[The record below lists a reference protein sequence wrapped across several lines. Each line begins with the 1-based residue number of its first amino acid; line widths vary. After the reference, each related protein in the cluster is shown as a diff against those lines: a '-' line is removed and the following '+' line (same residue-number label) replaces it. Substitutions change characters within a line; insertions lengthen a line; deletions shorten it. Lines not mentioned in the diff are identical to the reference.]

1 LKFLLSTKKQKIR
14 LNLFRF
20 NVVLSIHFRL
30 KSEIKNQMKLKF
42 YIFLFLLSSAV
53 FAQSKQVET
62 SIDTTKN
69 KIGAEFKLTLKTVV
83 SSTQKVEFP
92 KLKNIGALE
101 VIQSYPI
108 DTVKKDGNYE
118 LIKKY
123 GLTQFDS
130 GRYTIPSI
138 KILIDKKPF
147 LTDSIK
153 VEVANVKVDTLQQKM
168 YDIKDITTVDE
179 GIGSWWI
186 YLLIV
191 LAILGIGAFV
201 YWYAKKHQKKKIEE
215 EVYKTPIEKATSLLN
230 NLEQKEL
237 VQKGEIKE
245 YYSEL
250 TDIARNYI
258 EEAIHIPAMES
269 TTSELIQAIKA
280 ASTQK
285 KMTLTPE
292 TVENLERVL
301 RQADLV
307 KFAKSK
313 PLDFEITDDR
323 NKIQKVILTL
333 DNAIPT
339 EVPEDIE
346 DQLLNEAQRQKQIK
360 EQLRKK
366 RNARI
371 GYSVA
376 AVVLLL
382 FVTTTFFVVT
392 KGFNYVKDNIIG
404 HPSKELLEGEWVKSA
419 YGNPAVLIE
428 TPKVLKRMDTQ
439 KALPKEAMA
448 LIKEMQ
454 LFAYGSMI
462 DNFYVTVS
470 TAKFKQPTEI
480 DLSKALE
487 GSLKIIEAQG
497 GQNIIVK
504 QEDFQTNEGI
514 QGVKGYGTMSILNPQ
529 TKTSTKAYYELLL
542 FKQDQGLQQI
552 MILHEE
558 GDTYANEITTRIL
571 NSVELQRA
579 NN

>member
-1 LKFLLSTKKQKIR
+1 
-14 LNLFRF
+14 
-20 NVVLSIHFRL
+20 
-30 KSEIKNQMKLKF
+30 MKLKF
-42 YIFLFLLSSAV
+42 YIFLFLLTSTV
-53 FAQSKQVET
+53 FAQQKQVET

-69 KIGAEFKLTLKTVV
+69 KIGAEFKLTLKTTVNSNSKVV
-83 SSTQKVEFP
+83 FP
-92 KLKNIGALE
+92 KLKKIGALE

-108 DTVKKDGNYE
+108 DTIKKNDTYE

-130 GRYTIPSI
+130 GKYVIPSVQ
-138 KILIDKKPF
+138 ILIDKKPY
-147 LTDSIK
+147 LSDSIK

-168 YDIKDITTVDE
+168 YDIKDISTVDN
-179 GIGSWWI
+179 GIGDWWK
-186 YLLIV
+186 YV
-191 LAILGIGAFV
+191 LALIIILGIGAFV
-201 YWYAKKHQKKKIEE
+201 YWYVKKHQKKKIEE

-269 TTSELIQAIKA
+269 TTSELIEAIRT
-280 ASTQK
+280 ASTKK
-285 KMTLTPE
+285 KMALTPE

-339 EVPEDIE
+339 EVPAEEE
-346 DQLLNEAQRQKQIK
+346 DQLLNEAQKQKQI
-360 EQLRKK
+360 QLQLKK
-366 RNARI
+366 QRNKRI
-371 GYSVA
+371 AIAAGSV
-376 AVVLLL
+376 VFLL
-382 FVTTTFFVVT
+382 FATTTFFIAT
-392 KGFNYVKDNIIG
+392 KGFAYVKDNIIG
-404 HPSKELLEGEWVKSA
+404 HPSKELLEGEWVKSE
-419 YGNPAVLIE
+419 YGNPGVIIE
-428 TPKVLKRMDTQ
+428 TPKVLKRMDAL
-439 KALPKEAMA
+439 KALPKETMA

-462 DNFYVTVS
+462 DNFYVAVS
-470 TAKFKQPTEI
+470 TTQFKTPTEI

-487 GSLKIIEAQG
+487 GSLKVIELQG

-504 QEDFQTNEGI
+504 QEDFQTNQGI
-514 QGVKGYGTMSILNPQ
+514 QGVKGYGTMSILNPT
-529 TKTSTKAYYELLL
+529 TKTSTKAYYEILL

-552 MILHEE
+552 VILHEE
-558 GDTYANEITTRIL
+558 GDTYANDITTRIL
-571 NSVELQRA
+571 NSVELKKA
-579 NN
+579 SN

>member
-1 LKFLLSTKKQKIR
+1 
-14 LNLFRF
+14 
-20 NVVLSIHFRL
+20 
-30 KSEIKNQMKLKF
+30 MKLKF
-42 YIFLFLLSSAV
+42 YIFLFLLSSAI
-53 FAQSKQVET
+53 FAQQKQIET

-83 SSTQKVEFP
+83 SSKSKVVFP
-92 KLKNIGALE
+92 KLKNIGPLE

-108 DTVKKDGNYE
+108 DTVKKNDTYE

-130 GRYTIPSI
+130 GKYTIPSI

-147 LTDSIK
+147 SSDSIR
-153 VEVANVKVDTLQQKM
+153 VEVNNIKVDTLQQKM
-168 YDIKDITTVDE
+168 YDIKDITAVDN
-179 GIGSWWI
+179 GIGDWWI
-186 YLLIV
+186 YVLLV
-191 LAILGIGAFV
+191 LVIIGIGVFV
-201 YWYAKKHQKKKIEE
+201 YWFVKKRQQKKIEE

-269 TTSELIQAIKA
+269 TTSELIQAIRL
-280 ASTQK
+280 ASTKK

-339 EVPEDIE
+339 EVPEEIE

-360 EQLRKK
+360 LQLQKK
-366 RNARI
+366 RNKRI
-371 GYSVA
+371 AIAVGTVVFLLA
-376 AVVLLL
+376 A
-382 FVTTTFFVVT
+382 TTTFFIAT
-392 KGFNYVKDNIIG
+392 KGFKYVKDNVIG
-404 HPSKELLEGEWVKSA
+404 HKTKELLEGEWVKSE
-419 YGNPAVLIE
+419 YGNPGVLIE

-462 DNFYVTVS
+462 DNFYITVS
-470 TAKFKQPTEI
+470 TSKFKTPTDI
-480 DLSKALE
+480 DLAKALE

-497 GQNIIVK
+497 GHNIIVK
-504 QEDFQTNEGI
+504 QEDFQTNEGV
-514 QGVKGYGTMSILNPQ
+514 QGVKGYGTMTLLNPVD
-529 TKTSTKAYYELLL
+529 KTSAKAYYEILL

-558 GDTYANEITTRIL
+558 GDTYANDITTRIL
-571 NSVELQRA
+571 NSVELRKA
-579 NN
+579 TN

>member
-1 LKFLLSTKKQKIR
+1 MKL
-14 LNLFRF
+14 
-20 NVVLSIHFRL
+20 
-30 KSEIKNQMKLKF
+30 KLKF
-42 YIFLFLLSSAV
+42 YIFLFLLTSAV
-53 FAQSKQVET
+53 FAQQKQVET

-69 KIGAEFKLTLKTVV
+69 KIGAEFKLTLKTIV
-83 SSTQKVEFP
+83 SSKSKVVFP
-92 KLKNIGALE
+92 KQKTFGPLE

-108 DTVKKDGNYE
+108 DTVKKNDTYE

-130 GRYTIPSI
+130 GKYTIPPVQ
-138 KILIDKKPF
+138 ILIDKKPF
-147 LTDSIK
+147 LSDSIK
-153 VEVANVKVDTLQQKM
+153 VEVAGVKVDTLQQKM
-168 YDIKDITTVDE
+168 YDIKDISSSDS
-179 GIGSWWI
+179 GLDDWWK
-186 YLLIV
+186 YLLALII
-191 LAILGIGAFV
+191 ILGIGAFV
-201 YWYAKKHQKKKIEE
+201 YWFVKKNQKKKIEE

-269 TTSELIQAIKA
+269 TTSELIAAIRI
-280 ASTQK
+280 ASTKK

-313 PLDFEITDDR
+313 PLDFEITEDR

-339 EVPEDIE
+339 EAPEEIE
-346 DQLLNEAQRQKQIK
+346 DQLLNEAQRQKQIQI
-360 EQLRKK
+360 QLRKK

-376 AVVLLL
+376 AVIFLL
-382 FVTTTFFVVT
+382 VTTTSFLIVT
-392 KGFNYVKDNIIG
+392 KGFNYVKDNLIG

-428 TPKVLKRMDTQ
+428 TPKVLKRMDTE
-439 KALPKEAMA
+439 KILPKETMA

-454 LFAYGSMI
+454 LFIYGSMI

-470 TAKFKQPTEI
+470 TTKFKQPTDI

-487 GSLKIIEAQG
+487 GSLKVIEAQG

-514 QGVKGYGTMSILNPQ
+514 QGIKGYGTMSVLNPA

-571 NSVELQRA
+571 NSIELQRA
-579 NN
+579 SN

>member
-1 LKFLLSTKKQKIR
+1 
-14 LNLFRF
+14 
-20 NVVLSIHFRL
+20 
-30 KSEIKNQMKLKF
+30 MKLKF
-42 YIFLFLLSSAV
+42 YIFLFLLSTAV
-53 FAQSKQVET
+53 FAQKQVET

-83 SSTQKVEFP
+83 NANSKVVFP
-92 KLKNIGALE
+92 KLKRFGPLE

-108 DTVKKDGNYE
+108 DTVKKNDTYE

-130 GRYTIPSI
+130 GRYVIPSVQ
-138 KILIDKKPF
+138 ILIDKKPYF
-147 LTDSIK
+147 SDSIR

-168 YDIKDITTVDE
+168 YDIKEITAADG
-179 GIGSWWI
+179 GIGDWWK
-186 YLLIV
+186 YV
-191 LAILGIGAFV
+191 LALVIILAIGAGI
-201 YWYAKKHQKKKIEE
+201 YWYVKKHQKKKIEE

-230 NLEQKEL
+230 NLESKEL

-269 TTSELIQAIKA
+269 TTSELIQAIRT
-280 ASTQK
+280 ASTKK

-313 PLDFEITDDR
+313 PLEFEITDDR

-339 EVPEDIE
+339 EVPAEEE
-346 DQLLNEAQRQKQIK
+346 DQLLNEAQRQKQI
-360 EQLRKK
+360 QLQLKK
-366 RNARI
+366 QRNKRI
-371 GYSVA
+371 AITVGSVLF
-376 AVVLLL
+376 LLL
-382 FVTTTFFVVT
+382 ATTTFFIAT
-392 KGFNYVKDNIIG
+392 KGFTYVKDNIIG
-404 HPSKELLEGEWVKSA
+404 HPTKELLEGEWVKSE
-419 YGNPAVLIE
+419 YGNPGVIIE
-428 TPKVLKRMDTQ
+428 TPKVLKRMDVQ
-439 KALPKEAMA
+439 KALPKETMA

-462 DNFYVTVS
+462 DNFYVAVS
-470 TAKFKQPTEI
+470 TTKFKTPTDI

-487 GSLKIIEAQG
+487 GALKVIELQG

-504 QEDFQTNEGI
+504 QEDFQTNQGI
-514 QGVKGYGTMSILNPQ
+514 QGIKGYGTMSIIDPNS
-529 TKTSTKAYYELLL
+529 KTSTKSYYEILL

-552 MILHEE
+552 MILHKE
-558 GDTYANEITTRIL
+558 GDTYANDITTRIL
-571 NSVELQRA
+571 NSVELKKA
-579 NN
+579 SN

>member
-1 LKFLLSTKKQKIR
+1 
-14 LNLFRF
+14 
-20 NVVLSIHFRL
+20 
-30 KSEIKNQMKLKF
+30 MKLKF
-42 YIFLFLLSSAV
+42 YIFLFLLSTAV
-53 FAQSKQVET
+53 FAQKQVET

-83 SSTQKVEFP
+83 NANSKVVFP
-92 KLKNIGALE
+92 KLKRFGPLE

-108 DTVKKDGNYE
+108 DTVKKNDTYE

-130 GRYTIPSI
+130 GRYVIPSVQ
-138 KILIDKKPF
+138 ILIDKKPYF
-147 LTDSIK
+147 SDSIR

-168 YDIKDITTVDE
+168 YDIKDITAADG
-179 GIGSWWI
+179 GIGDWWK
-186 YLLIV
+186 YV
-191 LAILGIGAFV
+191 LALVIILAIGAGI
-201 YWYAKKHQKKKIEE
+201 YWYVKKHQKKKIEE

-230 NLEQKEL
+230 NLESKEL

-269 TTSELIQAIKA
+269 TTSELIQAIRT
-280 ASTQK
+280 ASTKK

-313 PLDFEITDDR
+313 PLEFEITDDR

-339 EVPEDIE
+339 EVPAEEE
-346 DQLLNEAQRQKQIK
+346 DQLLNEAQRQKQI
-360 EQLRKK
+360 QLQLKK
-366 RNARI
+366 QRNKRI
-371 GYSVA
+371 AITVGSVLF
-376 AVVLLL
+376 LLL
-382 FVTTTFFVVT
+382 ATTTFFIAT
-392 KGFNYVKDNIIG
+392 KGFTYVKDNIIG
-404 HPSKELLEGEWVKSA
+404 HPTKELLEGEWVKSE
-419 YGNPAVLIE
+419 YGNPGVIIE
-428 TPKVLKRMDTQ
+428 TPKVLKRMDVQ
-439 KALPKEAMA
+439 KALPKETMA

-454 LFAYGSMI
+454 LFAYGSMV

-470 TAKFKQPTEI
+470 TSKFKNPVDI

-487 GSLKIIEAQG
+487 GTLKIIELQG

-504 QEDFQTNEGI
+504 QEDFQTNQGI
-514 QGVKGYGTMSILNPQ
+514 QGIKGYGTMSIIDPNS
-529 TKTSTKAYYELLL
+529 KTSTKSYYEILL

-552 MILHEE
+552 MILHKE
-558 GDTYANEITTRIL
+558 GDTYANDITTRIL
-571 NSVELQRA
+571 NSVELKKA
-579 NN
+579 SN

>member
-1 LKFLLSTKKQKIR
+1 
-14 LNLFRF
+14 
-20 NVVLSIHFRL
+20 
-30 KSEIKNQMKLKF
+30 MKLKF
-42 YIFLFLLSSAV
+42 YIFLFLLTSTV
-53 FAQSKQVET
+53 FAQQKQVET

-69 KIGAEFKLTLKTVV
+69 KIGAEFKLTLKTTVNSNSKVV
-83 SSTQKVEFP
+83 FP
-92 KLKNIGALE
+92 KLKKIGALE

-108 DTVKKDGNYE
+108 DTVKKNDTYE

-130 GRYTIPSI
+130 GKYVIPSVQ
-138 KILIDKKPF
+138 ILIDKKPY
-147 LTDSIK
+147 LSDSIK

-168 YDIKDITTVDE
+168 YDIKDISTVDN
-179 GIGSWWI
+179 GIGDWWK
-186 YLLIV
+186 YV
-191 LAILGIGAFV
+191 LALIIILGIGAFV
-201 YWYAKKHQKKKIEE
+201 YWYVKKHQKKKIEE

-269 TTSELIQAIKA
+269 TTSELIEAIRT
-280 ASTQK
+280 ASTKK
-285 KMTLTPE
+285 KMALTPE
-292 TVENLERVL
+292 TVENLELVL

-339 EVPEDIE
+339 EVPAEEE
-346 DQLLNEAQRQKQIK
+346 DQLLNEAQKQKQI
-360 EQLRKK
+360 QLQLKK
-366 RNARI
+366 QRNKRI
-371 GYSVA
+371 AIAAGSV
-376 AVVLLL
+376 VFLL
-382 FVTTTFFVVT
+382 FATTTFFIAT
-392 KGFNYVKDNIIG
+392 KGFAYVKDNIIG
-404 HPSKELLEGEWVKSA
+404 HPSKELLEGEWVKSE
-419 YGNPAVLIE
+419 YGNPGVIIE
-428 TPKVLKRMDTQ
+428 TPKVLKRMDAL
-439 KALPKEAMA
+439 KALPKETMA

-462 DNFYVTVS
+462 DNFYVAVS
-470 TAKFKQPTEI
+470 TTQFKTPTEI

-487 GSLKIIEAQG
+487 GSLKVIELQG

-504 QEDFQTNEGI
+504 QEDFQTNQGI
-514 QGVKGYGTMSILNPQ
+514 QGVKGYGTMSILNPT
-529 TKTSTKAYYELLL
+529 TKTSTKAYYEILL

-552 MILHEE
+552 VILHEE
-558 GDTYANEITTRIL
+558 GDTYANDITTRIL
-571 NSVELQRA
+571 NSVELKKA
-579 NN
+579 SN

>member
-1 LKFLLSTKKQKIR
+1 MKF
-14 LNLFRF
+14 
-20 NVVLSIHFRL
+20 
-30 KSEIKNQMKLKF
+30 KL
-42 YIFLFLLSSAV
+42 YIFLLFFSTMI
-53 FAQSKQVET
+53 FAQQKPVET

-83 SSTQKVEFP
+83 NSKSKVEFP

-101 VIQSYPI
+101 VIQSYPV
-108 DTVKKDGNYE
+108 DTVKKDDTYE

-147 LTDSIK
+147 FTDSIT

-168 YDIKDITTVDE
+168 YDIKDISSVDE
-179 GIGSWWI
+179 GMGNWWI
-186 YLLIV
+186 YVLILLVI
-191 LAILGIGAFV
+191 IGIGAFV
-201 YWYAKKHQKKKIEE
+201 YWYVKKRQLKKIEE

-230 NLEQKEL
+230 SLEKKEL

-269 TTSELIQAIKA
+269 TTSELIQAIRA
-280 ASTQK
+280 ESTQK

-313 PLDFEITDDR
+313 PLDFEITEDR

-339 EVPEDIE
+339 EVPEDVE
-346 DQLLNEAQRQKQIK
+346 DQLLNEAQRQKQIQA
-360 EQLRKK
+360 QLRKK

-371 GYSVA
+371 GYAVA
-376 AVVLLL
+376 AVVFLLTA
-382 FVTTTFFVVT
+382 TTTYFVVT

-428 TPKVLKRMDTQ
+428 TPKVLKRVDTE
-439 KALPKEAMA
+439 KVLPKEAMA

-454 LFAYGSMI
+454 LFVYGSMI
-462 DNFYVTVS
+462 DNFYIAVS
-470 TAKFKQPTEI
+470 TSKFKQPTDI

-514 QGVKGYGTMSILNPQ
+514 QGVKGYGTMTILNPE

-552 MILHEE
+552 LILHEE
-558 GDTYANEITTRIL
+558 GDTYANEITTRVL

>member
-1 LKFLLSTKKQKIR
+1 MKF
-14 LNLFRF
+14 
-20 NVVLSIHFRL
+20 
-30 KSEIKNQMKLKF
+30 KL
-42 YIFLFLLSSAV
+42 YIFLLLFSTIV
-53 FAQSKQVET
+53 FAQQKQVET

-69 KIGAEFKLTLKTVV
+69 KIGAEFKLTVKTVV
-83 SSTQKVEFP
+83 NSKSNVVFP

-101 VIQSYPI
+101 VIQSYPV
-108 DTVKKDGNYE
+108 DTVKKDDTYE

-147 LTDSIK
+147 ATDSIK
-153 VEVANVKVDTLQQKM
+153 VEVTNIKVDTLQQKM
-168 YDIKDITTVDE
+168 YDIKDISSVDE
-179 GIGSWWI
+179 GIGNWWI
-186 YLLIV
+186 YTLII
-191 LAILGIGAFV
+191 LAVIGIGALI
-201 YWYAKKHQKKKIEE
+201 YWYVKKHQLKKIEE

-230 NLEQKEL
+230 NLEKKEL
-237 VQKGEIKE
+237 WQKGEVKE

-258 EEAIHIPAMES
+258 EEAIQIPAMES
-269 TTSELIQAIKA
+269 TTSELIQGIRT
-280 ASTQK
+280 ASTKK

-313 PLDFEITDDR
+313 PLDFEITEDR

-339 EVPEDIE
+339 EVPAEEE

-360 EQLRKK
+360 LQLLKK
-366 RNARI
+366 RNQRI
-371 GYSVA
+371 AITVGSV
-376 AVVLLL
+376 VFLLL
-382 FVTTTFFVVT
+382 ATTTFFVIT
-392 KGFNYVKDNIIG
+392 KGFKYVKDNVIG
-404 HPSKELLEGEWVKSA
+404 HPSKELLEGEWVKSE
-419 YGNPAVLIE
+419 YGNPGVIIE

-439 KALPKEAMA
+439 KVLPKETMA

-470 TAKFKQPTEI
+470 TSKFKNPVEL
-480 DLSKALE
+480 DLAKALE
-487 GSLKIIEAQG
+487 GSIKIIEAQG

-504 QEDFQTNEGI
+504 QEDFQTNQGI
-514 QGVKGYGTMSILNPQ
+514 QGLKGYGTMTILNPED
-529 TKTSTKAYYELLL
+529 KTSTKAYYEILL

-552 MILHEE
+552 TILHEE
-558 GDTYANEITTRIL
+558 GDTYANDITTRIL
-571 NSVELQRA
+571 NSVELKKA

>member
-1 LKFLLSTKKQKIR
+1 MKF
-14 LNLFRF
+14 
-20 NVVLSIHFRL
+20 
-30 KSEIKNQMKLKF
+30 KL
-42 YIFLFLLSSAV
+42 YIFLLLFSTMI
-53 FAQSKQVET
+53 FAQQKQVET

-83 SSTQKVEFP
+83 SSTAKVEFP
-92 KLKNIGALE
+92 KLKNIGPLE

-108 DTVKKDGNYE
+108 DTVKKDASNYE

-147 LTDSIK
+147 YSDSIK

-168 YDIKDITTVDE
+168 YDIKDIASADE
-179 GIGSWWI
+179 GMGNWWI
-186 YLLIV
+186 YVLIV
-191 LAILGIGAFV
+191 LAIIGIGAFV
-201 YWYAKKHQKKKIEE
+201 YWYVKKRQLKKIEE

-269 TTSELIQAIKA
+269 TTSELIQAIRV

-313 PLDFEITDDR
+313 PLDFEITEDR

-346 DQLLNEAQRQKQIK
+346 DQLLNEAQRQKQIQA
-360 EQLRKK
+360 QLKK
-366 RNARI
+366 QRNARI
-371 GYSVA
+371 GYAVA
-376 AVVLLL
+376 TIILLL
-382 FVTTTFFVVT
+382 FATTTFFVVT

-419 YGNPAVLIE
+419 YGSPAVIIE
-428 TPKVLKRMDTQ
+428 TPKVLKRMDAQ
-439 KALPKEAMA
+439 KVLPKEAMA

-470 TAKFKQPTEI
+470 TSKFKQPTDI
-480 DLSKALE
+480 DLSKTLE
-487 GSLKIIEAQG
+487 GTLKIIEAQG

-514 QGVKGYGTMSILNPQ
+514 QGIKGYGTMTVLNPA

-552 MILHEE
+552 LILHEE